1 MKYSFDISLSEKDYY
16 EFNFYHLFN
25 SEHGKKGILRSRL
38 LVPVIFVLS
47 LVYFAVKGA
56 QAEALVFSG
65 VFFLVISI
73 IWFFSVKPLEK
84 FLLKLRIS
92 SMLKKE
98 KRPYTPDYK
107 IEFYDDYIVEIT
119 ENSKSEFK
127 YDVLYKIAVNEGKA
141 IYIYRNALVAQLI
154 PFGAF
159 ATDTDRIE
167 FLDFINA
174 KINKERDI

>member
-1 MKYSFDISLSEKDYY
+1 
-16 EFNFYHLFN
+16 
-25 SEHGKKGILRSRL
+25 
-38 LVPVIFVLS
+38 
-47 LVYFAVKGA
+47 
-56 QAEALVFSG
+56 
-65 VFFLVISI
+65 
-73 IWFFSVKPLEK
+73 
-84 FLLKLRIS
+84 
-92 SMLKKE
+92 MLKKE